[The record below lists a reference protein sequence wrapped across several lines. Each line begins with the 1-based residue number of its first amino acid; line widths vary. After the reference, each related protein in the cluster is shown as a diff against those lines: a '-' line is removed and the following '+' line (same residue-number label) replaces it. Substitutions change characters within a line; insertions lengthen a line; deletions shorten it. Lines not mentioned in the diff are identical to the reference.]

1 MVGDVVSAWKIE
13 MAEEVLLSIDGWGEL
28 ILLSH
33 CGEGRSYSTLFPIRL
48 FKSTERQMVYRIEL
62 MPGSLYNR

>member
-13 MAEEVLLSIDGWGEL
+13 MAEEVQLSIDGWEEL

-33 CGEGRSYSTLFPIRL
+33 CGEGRSYSTLFPIRH
-48 FKSTERQMVYRIEL
+48 FKIDRTSDGLPDRADARLAV
-62 MPGSLYNR
+62 